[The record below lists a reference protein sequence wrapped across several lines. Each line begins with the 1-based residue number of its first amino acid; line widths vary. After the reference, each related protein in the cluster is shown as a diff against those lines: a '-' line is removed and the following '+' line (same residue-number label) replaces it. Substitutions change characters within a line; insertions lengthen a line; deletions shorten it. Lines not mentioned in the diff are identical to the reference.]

1 MRLADWPYITELNI
15 LPRHFQSYFVI
26 KAAQEK
32 ESLQREGDD
41 LDAKIKKA
49 EKEIRA
55 LENTLRLLN
64 ARNETYRLEC

>member
-1 MRLADWPYITELNI
+1 M
-15 LPRHFQSYFVI
+15 I

-41 LDAKIKKA
+41 LGAKIKKA

-55 LENTLRLLN
+55 LENTLRRTLH
-64 ARNETYRLEC
+64 AKQVPEDEGGRGRGGMERD